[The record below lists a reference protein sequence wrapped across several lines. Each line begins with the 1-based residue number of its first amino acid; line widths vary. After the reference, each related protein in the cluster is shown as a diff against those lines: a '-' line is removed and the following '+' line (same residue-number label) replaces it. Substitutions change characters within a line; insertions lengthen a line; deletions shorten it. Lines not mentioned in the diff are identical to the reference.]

1 MKIPYTFNEVQINKL
16 FPFYIAI
23 NKDLNVV
30 ALGKSLHKLCDFQK
44 PQDIHQLFSMV
55 SPSTL
60 INSFD
65 DFIDLQDQ
73 TVTVALCSD
82 KKITL
87 KGQFEYIEDS
97 EEILFLGSTLCN
109 AKNQDFNGKPKD
121 DDFAKNDPF
130 SEIANQ
136 LQISEAKNAE
146 LQKKLTT
153 LEKNKKDVK
162 AKNKEYYDISLFSRQ
177 SLDPN
182 IRINFQG
189 DLMLKNPAASHLN
202 FIDYEGKIYDIDA
215 FFKVIAAE
223 IDDKTERWNF
233 EASAH
238 EKIYS
243 FVCIA
248 SPSKGYI
255 NIYARDITKQKKHQL
270 ESEKLSIIVQETMN
284 AVIITDSKGK
294 VEWVNKAY
302 EEISGYSFNEVI
314 GKKPGAFS
322 QGEGTDKETIA
333 YMRQQIKDLKPF
345 TCEVYN
351 YKKTGEGYWLRIKG
365 QPIFDKNGKMSN
377 YFATEEDITKQKTYQ
392 QELEKLS
399 LIVQETMN
407 AVIIT
412 DAHANIEWV
421 NNAFETISGYKFEEV
436 KGHKPGNFLQ
446 GKETDLETVAYMRQQ
461 IRAAKPFI
469 CEVYNYKK
477 TGEGY
482 WLRIKGQPVFDKS
495 GKLTNF
501 FAIEEDIT
509 NVKANQ
515 NQIKESEKKYRDLID
530 NSLAIIT
537 THNLEGK
544 ILSSNPMVAK
554 IYGYTELEYVDHY
567 ISDFISK
574 EDKLLFKEN
583 YLDVFKSNK
592 ITSGTLRMLGKEGN
606 IIYTLYNNYL
616 MEEQGKEPYVISSA
630 VDITKRIL
638 MEKEL
643 IRSKKITEELARS
656 KHNFLANMSH
666 EIRTPMNA
674 IIGMS
679 RQLQK
684 SKLNDEQHNYL
695 NIISTASENLL
706 VIINDILDLSK
717 LEANKLS
724 FEKIVFNLKEVIENA
739 LNVMQYKAEEK
750 GIQLRN
756 TYYDTQLS
764 PILIGDP
771 HRLNQILLNVISNAI
786 KFTEVGSVDVS
797 CRVLK
802 DHDTYQDL
810 EIKVTDTGIGM
821 DPSFLKKLFEKFT
834 QEYENK
840 ARNYGGT
847 GLGMAITKSLVDNM
861 QGDILVESEIG
872 TGTTISI
879 TFALEKGKKVDLKIK
894 NTIVMTSTNLKGKK
908 ILVVDDNLMNRMVA
922 KVILKDYEVT
932 IIEASNGEEAVDYLR
947 NDTCDLVL
955 MDIQMPILNGH
966 DASIVIREELKLDI
980 PIIALTANVMKGEK
994 EKCIEFGMN
1003 DYLSKPFDE
1012 EKFLEIISIWIGK
1025 TSSSIV

>member
-1 MKIPYTFNEVQINKL
+1 MKDPYTFNEVLMNKL
-16 FPFYIAI
+16 FPYYLSV
-23 NKDLNVV
+23 NKDLKVV
-30 ALGKSLHKLCDFQK
+30 ALGKSLLKLSDFK
-44 PQDIHQLFSMV
+44 KTQDIRHFLSV
-55 SPSTL
+55 LSPSIDIHSFEDL
-60 INSFD
+60 IA
-65 DFIDLQDQ
+65 LQNQTILLELLSDQ
-73 TVTVALCSD
+73 KVR
-82 KKITL
+82 L
-87 KGQFEYIEDS
+87 KGHLEYMEDA
-97 EEILFLGSTLCN
+97 EEILFLGSICFDSITHDSSGNSEVLCST
-109 AKNQDFNGKPKD
+109 
-121 DDFAKNDPF
+121 KNDATA
-130 SEIANQ
+130 EIITQ
-136 LQISEAKNAE
+136 LQISETKNII
-146 LQKKLTT
+146 LQKKLTA
-153 LEKNKKDVK
+153 LKKKKKKVK

-182 IRINFQG
+182 LRINFQG
-189 DLMLKNPAASHLN
+189 ELMLKNPAASYLN
-202 FIDYEGKIYDIDA
+202 FIDYEEKTYDIKA
-215 FFKVIAAE
+215 FFKIIVAE
-223 IDDKTERWNF
+223 IDGQKERWNF
-233 EASAH
+233 EASANG
-238 EKIYS
+238 KIYS

-248 SPSKGYI
+248 APKEGYI

-284 AVIITDSKGK
+284 AVIITNAKGN

-302 EEISGYSFNEVI
+302 EEISGYTFHEVV

-322 QGEGTDKETIA
+322 QGEETNSETVA

-345 TCEVYN
+345 TCEIYN

-365 QPIFDKNGKMSN
+365 QPIFDQNGKMSN

-407 AVIIT
+407 AVVIT

-421 NNAFETISGYKFEEV
+421 NNTFEEISGYKLDEV
-436 KGHKPGNFLQ
+436 KGRKPGSFLQ
-446 GKETDLETVAYMRQQ
+446 GKDTDLETIAYMRQQ
-461 IRAAKPFI
+461 IRAAQPFV

-477 TGEGY
+477 NGLGY
-482 WLRIKGQPVFDKS
+482 WLRIKGQPIFDKS

-509 NVKANQ
+509 NVKFSQ
-515 NQIKESEKKYRDLID
+515 NKIQESEKKYRDLID
-530 NSLAIIT
+530 NSPAIIT

-544 ILSSNPMVAK
+544 ILSSNPMAAK
-554 IYGYTELEYVDHY
+554 IYGYPESEYVNHY
-567 ISDFISK
+567 ISDFLSK
-574 EDKLLFKEN
+574 EDKLLFKKN
-583 YLDVFKSNK
+583 YLDTLKSNK
-592 ITSGTLRMLGKEGN
+592 ITSGTLRMVSKEGK
-606 IIYTLYNNYL
+606 IIYTLYNNYV
-616 MEEQGKEPYVISSA
+616 MEEHGKEPYVISSS

-643 IRSKKITEELARS
+643 IRSKEITEELARS

-684 SKLNDEQHNYL
+684 SRLNEEQHNYL

-724 FEKIVFNLKEVIENA
+724 FEKRVFKLKDVIENA
-739 LNVMQYKAEEK
+739 LRVMQYKAEEK
-750 GIQLRN
+750 GIQLTN
-756 TYYDTQLS
+756 TYHDTQLS
-764 PILIGDP
+764 TALIGDP
-771 HRLNQILLNVISNAI
+771 HRINQILLNIISNAI
-786 KFTEVGSVDVS
+786 KFTDVGGVDISCSV
-797 CRVLK
+797 LQ

-821 DPSFLKKLFEKFT
+821 DASFLTKLFEKFT

-861 QGDILVESEIG
+861 EGDILVESEIG
-872 TGTTISI
+872 VGTTISI
-879 TFALEKGKKVDLKIK
+879 TFALEKGKELDLKKK
-894 NTIVMTSTNLKGKK
+894 NTAVMTSTNLKGKR

-922 KVILKDYEVT
+922 KVILKDYDVS
-932 IIEASNGEEAVDYLR
+932 IIEAGNGEEAVNYLR
-947 NDTCDLVL
+947 NNACDLVL

-966 DASIVIREELKLDI
+966 DASIVIRKELKLDI

-994 EKCIEFGMN
+994 EKCLEFGMN

-1012 EKFLEIISIWIGK
+1012 EKFLQIISLWIGEK
-1025 TSSSIV
+1025 NSSMV